1 MSWSQLTCEKTQH
14 LRLDCDW
21 LRAVSMMP
29 LQCVI
34 LNSTPQFAVTCDRFD
49 STDLRLYRGMFV
61 MLWFILRSRSPDLPL
76 NIASVLLAG
85 SLFLQKPKGRL
96 VPGSLGAAKEI
107 SRLS

>member
-1 MSWSQLTCEKTQH
+1 ML
-14 LRLDCDW
+14 
-21 LRAVSMMP
+21 P